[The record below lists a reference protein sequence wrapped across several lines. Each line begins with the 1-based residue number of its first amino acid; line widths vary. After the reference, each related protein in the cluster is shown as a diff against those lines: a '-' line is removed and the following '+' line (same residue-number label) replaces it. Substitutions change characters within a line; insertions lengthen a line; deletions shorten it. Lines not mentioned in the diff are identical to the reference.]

1 MKKINLI
8 SISLLIILAFIVLF
22 ILNYRLIV
30 DILPQ
35 GIKDRVPNRI
45 IQIHSK
51 FAPYAGLLNFAI
63 SSDTNLNDLL
73 YNMEFLPQTQYG
85 KINYKT
91 LNIQTLDGEQDLFD
105 ETKIDDSFVIDYF
118 DNNLI
123 LSTFNGNF
131 FKAKLVNDLDK
142 NIKIKSIK
150 TNLKEIN
157 SSVRVLDIHIDGDDL
172 LVSYYSEISIK
183 NGEKCNNVKLAKSLL
198 DIDNLNFDVIYSS
211 DECGSHIQAGRI
223 QSYIL
228 NNKEGYL
235 VTIANN
241 KKDYPNLKA
250 QDMDSDFGKII
261 FIEKNSFKKSI
272 FSSGHRNPQG
282 LLVVDNIILETEH
295 GPKGGDEINLIAQG
309 NNYGWPLSSYGVS
322 YNIQNKY
329 YKKSHAAYDFS
340 EPIFSFIPS
349 IGISE
354 IAKLPNDFWP
364 NSQIENLFFL
374 TSLNARSIFQIK
386 FDYNYDKVQLIE
398 KIFIGQRI
406 RDIAVIPQDKLV
418 ILALEQPG
426 KIAII
431 TPM

>member
-1 MKKINLI
+1 M
-8 SISLLIILAFIVLF
+8 
-22 ILNYRLIV
+22 
-30 DILPQ
+30 
-35 GIKDRVPNRI
+35 
-45 IQIHSK
+45 
-51 FAPYAGLLNFAI
+51 
-63 SSDTNLNDLL
+63 
-73 YNMEFLPQTQYG
+73 
-85 KINYKT
+85 
-91 LNIQTLDGEQDLFD
+91 
-105 ETKIDDSFVIDYF
+105 
-118 DNNLI
+118 
-123 LSTFNGNF
+123 
-131 FKAKLVNDLDK
+131 
-142 NIKIKSIK
+142 
-150 TNLKEIN
+150 
-157 SSVRVLDIHIDGDDL
+157 LDIHIDGDDL